1 MKEPQEQVATE
12 EKEALPQGAE
22 QGIEQEVDQETML
35 RMAVAHNYLQHCVN
49 AALAAKG
56 ADETPSDATLT
67 GHSQAIVS
75 LLVTMLQVQPELN
88 HIVLEVI
95 AGAIGEIKVSEKPL
109 PEVLMEQWVVSQARQ
124 GRMNALLGRLRDCA
138 ELDRNMYAHQQT
150 QLLQAKIEEVA
161 QVKGGSKRQPA
172 AKKTKGETASV

>member
-1 MKEPQEQVATE
+1 MKEPQEQVATD
-12 EKEALPQGAE
+12 EKEALPQGTE

-49 AALAAKG
+49 AAQAAKG

-67 GHSQAIVS
+67 GHRQAIVS
-75 LLVTMLQVQPELN
+75 LLMTMLQVQPEHN
-88 HIVLEVI
+88 HIVLEVL
-95 AGAIGEIKVSEKPL
+95 AGALGDISVSEKPL

-138 ELDRNMYAHQQT
+138 ELDRNMYAHQQAQ
-150 QLLQAKIEEVA
+150 QLKGKIEEISQA
-161 QVKGGSKRQPA
+161 KGGGKRQPA
-172 AKKTKGETASV
+172 AKKTKGETASA